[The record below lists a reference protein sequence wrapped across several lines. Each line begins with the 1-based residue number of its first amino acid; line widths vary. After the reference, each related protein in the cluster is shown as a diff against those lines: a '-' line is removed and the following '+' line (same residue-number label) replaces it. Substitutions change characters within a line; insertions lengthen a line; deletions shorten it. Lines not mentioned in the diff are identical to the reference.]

1 MKICL
6 TFMALMFFGALA
18 SATELSILKAHVSP
32 NSHEV
37 SVLMSVQAPPIQ
49 TGAVGDQWEV
59 QVQVADANPVNV
71 TVENVTIATT
81 KRGVETVE
89 TDEVILKLPDGMSL
103 AGWTSVLVTYKP
115 GGPKTYR
122 FLGTPS
128 DRPKTIVGADS
139 KDDADVYLSGTYS
152 PRIHSPAQ
160 YSYDIAVGYGLPYL
174 SQTHP
179 DRGRIGFS
187 ITGAADQ
194 RPNLDPDSYYAGALW
209 QAYPVRTA
217 FGALQG
223 VVFQLDIGGEF
234 ARKKLGDS
242 KTKTSNFLAPSPH
255 FEFPIRLYSGS
266 GVFVTMKPIIGFEYG
281 ENFQN
286 EQAPHGTG
294 FLARWLVGTDTVLTC
309 KPKKRF
315 LYSISLSSSWR
326 GRYLQE
332 KEIDTTSVFN
342 PTTQDFDFTFNVTR
356 KPRNHIQSK
365 LDWKWTEFFGL
376 TASHELGAVP
386 PIFNYVDHSVSIGF
400 TFSAAFAKDA
410 VQRRQ

>member
-1 MKICL
+1 MRICL
-6 TFMALMFFGALA
+6 TFIALMLLGALA
-18 SATELSILKAHVSP
+18 SGTELSMLKAHVSP
-32 NSHEV
+32 NSHQV
-37 SVLMSVQAPPIQ
+37 SVLMSVPAPPIQ
-49 TGAVGDQWEV
+49 TGAFGDQWEV
-59 QVQVADANPVNV
+59 QVQIADGTPVTV

-81 KRGVETVE
+81 PAGVQTN
-89 TDEVILKLPDGMSL
+89 EVILTLSDGVSL

-115 GGPKTYR
+115 GGPTTYR

-128 DRPKTIVGADS
+128 DKQKTIVGADS

-160 YSYDIAVGYGLPYL
+160 YSYDIAVGYGLPYF
-174 SQTHP
+174 SQAHP
-179 DRGRIGFS
+179 DWGRVGFS
-187 ITGAADQ
+187 ITGTADQ

-209 QAYPVRTA
+209 QAYPVRKA
-217 FGALQG
+217 FGVIQG

-255 FEFPIRLYSGS
+255 FDFPIRVYSGS
-266 GVFVTMKPIIGFEYG
+266 GVFVTMRPMVGFEYG

-286 EQAPHGTG
+286 EQDPHGSG
-294 FLARWLVGTDTVLTC
+294 FLARWLLGTDIALTY

-326 GRYLQE
+326 GRYLQQ

-342 PTTQDFDFTFNVTR
+342 PATQDFDFTFNVTK
-356 KPRNHIQSK
+356 KPRNHVQSK

-376 TASHELGAVP
+376 TASHEFGAVP

-410 VQRRQ
+410 VQRRK